1 LPWPA
6 TTRLGGTIWA
16 PERRE
21 PAASQVK
28 PRHYGANMAEGISI
42 DASGLANLAGLT
54 LVIVLSERTNV
65 EA

>member
-1 LPWPA
+1 
-6 TTRLGGTIWA
+6 
-16 PERRE
+16 
-21 PAASQVK
+21 
-28 PRHYGANMAEGISI
+28 MAEGISI